1 MDCVVIYWKASRL
14 SKNTAIIY
22 YGGFIRFGGVFSHV
36 RAIEQELH
44 NTGWNVVAITLD
56 SLPIWC
62 RYVPHLVEKLVNF
75 FNRPLGFLYKGRV
88 TRLLYKLFF
97 DKKADVRIFED
108 IYIAWDSEIPSITI
122 LHAVWSDNLQSN
134 PVSTKQQNKLKM
146 HEALIVE
153 SLNHPVATVSY
164 PYFKYI
170 MEGHFGRRL
179 SKKIEVVEL
188 GIDQSSFKKNISGNK
203 KSIVYVGA
211 LEARKNVLFLLKVFK
226 KLSETDPDYKLTIVG
241 DGPDRNELA
250 DFAKVN
256 RLNTNFLGSL
266 SHEDVVSELHRH
278 GIYLHTSIKES
289 FSYSLLEAK
298 LAGLITCASGKL
310 QVPGE
315 FIDVAI
321 STFNVD
327 DWCNGILNI
336 DWTPAELNAD
346 NYTVEKMTLSTL
358 RLAR

>member
-1 MDCVVIYWKASRL
+1 M
-14 SKNTAIIY
+14 
-22 YGGFIRFGGVFSHV
+22 RFGGVFSHV
-36 RAIEQELH
+36 RAIERELR
-44 NTGWNVVAITLD
+44 NTGWNVVVITLD

-62 RYVPHLVEKLVNF
+62 RYVPHLIEKLVNF
-75 FNRPLGFLYKGRV
+75 LNRPLGFLYKGRV

-108 IYIAWDSEIPSITI
+108 IYIAWNSEIPSITI

-146 HEALIVE
+146 HEARIIE
-153 SLNHPVATVSY
+153 SINHPVATVSY
-164 PYFKYI
+164 PYLKYI
-170 MEGHFGRRL
+170 TEEHFERCL

-188 GIDQSSFKKNISGNK
+188 GIDQSNFLKIKSDNK

-211 LEARKNVLFLLKVFK
+211 LEARKNILFLLEVFK

-241 DGPDRNELA
+241 DGPERKKLA
-250 DFAKVN
+250 DFVKSNGLAVD
-256 RLNTNFLGSL
+256 FLGTL
-266 SHEDVVSELHRH
+266 SHEKVVSELHRH
-278 GIYLHTSIKES
+278 GIYLHTSVKES

-298 LAGLITCASGKL
+298 LAGLETCAYDKL

-327 DWCNGILNI
+327 EWCNGILNI
-336 DWTPAELNAD
+336 DWTPNKFNAD
-346 NYTVEKMTLSTL
+346 DYTTEKMALLTLKL
-358 RLAR
+358 VR

>member
-153 SLNHPVATVSY
+153 SLNHPVAT
-164 PYFKYI
+164 
-170 MEGHFGRRL
+170 
-179 SKKIEVVEL
+179 
-188 GIDQSSFKKNISGNK
+188 DQSSFKKNISGNK